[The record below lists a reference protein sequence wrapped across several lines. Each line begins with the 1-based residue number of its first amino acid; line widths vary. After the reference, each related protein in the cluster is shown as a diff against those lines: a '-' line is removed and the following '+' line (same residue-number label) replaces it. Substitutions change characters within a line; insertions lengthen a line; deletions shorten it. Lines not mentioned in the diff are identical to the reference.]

1 MYEQHLHAIT
11 QMEAEEGLSEKF
23 DFIQRYERGEY
34 EGGFSNANNKYH
46 EIGADLSAV
55 FQERLGLNSADAG
68 KLFRSYSEHFLVQH
82 KYQQASNKYFN
93 YEERILQCVGAD
105 ETARKAYEGLRE
117 CYARSVIAPFEFS
130 GDESLVEKAI
140 KAIEEQVNFQQVLR
154 ERLSIVTNPAEAAN
168 MVDAF
173 CNMQHQMARQ
183 LVQARMNS
191 K

>member
-1 MYEQHLHAIT
+1 MTMYEQHLHAIT

-23 DFIQRYERGEY
+23 YFIQRYNQGDY

-46 EIGADLSAV
+46 EISADLSAV
-55 FQERLGLNSADAG
+55 FQERLGLNPGDAS
-68 KLFRSYSEHFLVQH
+68 KLVRSYSEHFRVQH
-82 KYQQASNKYFN
+82 EYQEAGNKYFN

-140 KAIEEQVNFQQVLR
+140 EEQVNFQQVLR

>member
-1 MYEQHLHAIT
+1 MYEQHLHAIR

-23 DFIQRYERGEY
+23 DFIQRYNRGEY
-34 EGGFSNANNKYH
+34 EGDFSNANNKYH
-46 EIGADLSAV
+46 EIRAELEEV
-55 FQERLGLNSADAG
+55 FRERLGLNSADAG
-68 KLFRSYSEHFLVQH
+68 ELFRSYSEHFLVQH
-82 KYQQASNKYFN
+82 EYQQASNKYSD
-93 YEERILQCVGAD
+93 YEQRIQECVNAD
-105 ETARKAYEGLRE
+105 EVAREAYEGLRE

-130 GDESLVEKAI
+130 GDKSLVEKAT
-140 KAIEEQVNFQQVLR
+140 EEQVNFQQVLR
-154 ERLSIVTNPAEAAN
+154 ERLSIVTNPAEAEN